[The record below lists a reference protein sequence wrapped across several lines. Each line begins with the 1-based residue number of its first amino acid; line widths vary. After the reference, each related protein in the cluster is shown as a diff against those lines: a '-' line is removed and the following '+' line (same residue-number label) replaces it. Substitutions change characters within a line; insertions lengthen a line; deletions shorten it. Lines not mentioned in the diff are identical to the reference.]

1 MLHST
6 RLNPRTA
13 DDVTAH
19 PPADAVPKAP
29 PTSAG
34 QGRWLRRARIACQR
48 RLVAL
53 GAALARAERH
63 ITENFKV
70 PPRGG

>member
-1 MLHST
+1 MLHPT
-6 RLNPRTA
+6 PLDPRTA
-13 DDVTAH
+13 DDVMAD
-19 PPADAVPKAP
+19 PPADAAPKAP

-34 QGRWLRRARIACQR
+34 QGGWLWRAGIACQR

-70 PPRGG
+70 PPHGG

>member
-1 MLHST
+1 MLHPT
-6 RLNPRTA
+6 RLDPRTA
-13 DDVTAH
+13 DDVTAD

-48 RLVAL
+48 RLAAL
-53 GAALARAERH
+53 GAVLARAERH

-70 PPRGG
+70 PPHGG